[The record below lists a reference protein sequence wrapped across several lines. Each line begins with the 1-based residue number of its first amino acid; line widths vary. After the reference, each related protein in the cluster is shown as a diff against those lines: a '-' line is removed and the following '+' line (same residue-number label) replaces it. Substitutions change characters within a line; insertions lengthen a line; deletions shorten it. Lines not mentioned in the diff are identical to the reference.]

1 MVRGNDSGE
10 GMGGD
15 AGKGDV
21 GNGRAKGGQGAK
33 GVRRDW
39 TLTVCTAVGLTF
51 LSVWSDLVGHGSG
64 YFASADAV
72 AEIAN
77 ARVLFLTGLTLSTA
91 LYLLMPFVLK
101 RFERVVGC
109 LVAAASMVATI
120 LFSFPEALPFLPTS
134 YVCAGCLCLIGVGY
148 GWLAVHLV
156 CQVAYKD
163 DYVTVVMILAASLIA
178 KTILTSL
185 INMYGPAFA
194 HVAAALVSPVV
205 SFAAVAWAQRALDRS
220 PETLDLAELPK
231 VPEPDR
237 RVLLVLLVLLPVLRA
252 LVRGLSK
259 MGYWGSEYGV
269 ENIIDGLGF
278 LVVIALMIFF
288 ARVTL
293 VEEQGDDMITRFL
306 PPFLVIIG
314 GFFLLD
320 PQVGRLLGLNEWTSY
335 ILTTFVELFSQ
346 LFHWALIALSI
357 RSLNVHPYRVVGIGY
372 AVYGVFSIAYALL
385 LQDKV
390 ELSSVLIVLAMY
402 LFIVVM
408 MLLFRSGRAKGEQP
422 AERKP
427 AAPAGGEELF
437 HRIAEHYGL
446 SPRETEVFVLLA
458 QGRNRTYIQNALFLA
473 EGTVKTHTSRIY
485 QKLGV
490 SNRQDMITLVQEFD
504 S

>member
-1 MVRGNDSGE
+1 M
-10 GMGGD
+10 
-15 AGKGDV
+15 
-21 GNGRAKGGQGAK
+21 
-33 GVRRDW
+33 
-39 TLTVCTAVGLTF
+39 
-51 LSVWSDLVGHGSG
+51 
-64 YFASADAV
+64 
-72 AEIAN
+72 
-77 ARVLFLTGLTLSTA
+77 
-91 LYLLMPFVLK
+91 
-101 RFERVVGC
+101 
-109 LVAAASMVATI
+109 
-120 LFSFPEALPFLPTS
+120 
-134 YVCAGCLCLIGVGY
+134 
-148 GWLAVHLV
+148 
-156 CQVAYKD
+156 
-163 DYVTVVMILAASLIA
+163 
-178 KTILTSL
+178 
-185 INMYGPAFA
+185 
-194 HVAAALVSPVV
+194 
-205 SFAAVAWAQRALDRS
+205 
-220 PETLDLAELPK
+220 
-231 VPEPDR
+231 
-237 RVLLVLLVLLPVLRA
+237 LLVLLVLLPVLRA

-259 MGYWGSEYGV
+259 MGYWGSEYEV

-490 SNRQDMITLVQEFD
+490 SNRQDMITSCRSSTRRTCEAGGGRHRGAATCVDLRWLLGRAGGGDAAEWTQASGWLAGGAECRPPVCGRVGRHRGLLLALAVGRVRLGAQFFPRYGVHVVILAYVRDIELADTCGKPCQVPVHQGDEKGCLEIGKPVGGTVPRSLPVHEAPVRKVAAYCPIGFGTAVFSEPLAEALRVQVEVDGLVPFD
-504 S
+504 CSGFACHVRRLPLACSKRTPWHPRPKTCRVRACRRCCTRAMSSRCPKIRRGPSG

>member
-1 MVRGNDSGE
+1 MAQRMN
-10 GMGGD
+10 M
-15 AGKGDV
+15 K
-21 GNGRAKGGQGAK
+21 K
-33 GVRRDW
+33 RDW
-39 TLTVCTAVGLTF
+39 TLSVCTVTGLAL

-64 YFASADAV
+64 FFASADAV
-72 AEIAN
+72 QEIAN
-77 ARVLFLTGLTLSTA
+77 ARVLFLAGLTLSTA
-91 LYLLMPFVLK
+91 FYMALPRMLK
-101 RFERVVGC
+101 RFDRMVGGG
-109 LVAAASMVATI
+109 VATVSI
-120 LFSFPEALPFLPTS
+120 VATVLFSFPEAVPFLPVS
-134 YVCAGCLCLIGVGY
+134 YLCAGCLFLIGVGY

-156 CQVAYKD
+156 CEVAYED
-163 DYVTVVMILAASLIA
+163 DYVTVVMILAASLVA

-185 INMYGPAFA
+185 VNMYGPASV
-194 HVAAALVSPVV
+194 HVAV
-205 SFAAVAWAQRALDRS
+205 AVASPIVCFAMVAVGQRALDRS

-237 RVLLVLLVLLPVLRA
+237 RVLLVLLILLPVLRA

-259 MGYWGSEYGV
+259 MGYWGSEYEV

-278 LVVIALMIFF
+278 LIVIALMIFF
-288 ARVTL
+288 ARITL

-306 PPFLVIIG
+306 PPFLVILG

-320 PQVGRLLGLNEWTSY
+320 PQVGHLMGLTEWTSY

-357 RSLNVHPYRVVGIGY
+357 RSLNIHPYRVVGIGY
-372 AVYGVFSIAYALL
+372 SVYGVFSIAYALL

-390 ELSSVLIVLAMY
+390 ELSSILIVLAMY
-402 LFIVVM
+402 FFIVVM
-408 MLLFRSGRAKGEQP
+408 MLLFRSGRAGEP
-422 AERKP
+422 KAPDRKP
-427 AAPAGGEELF
+427 QDASSGEELF
-437 HRIAEHYGL
+437 CRIAESYGL

-458 QGRNRTYIQNALFLA
+458 QGRNRTYIQNTLFLA